1 MKTPL
6 VSILIPVYN
15 AELFLTE
22 CLESLIEQSYQNIE
36 VLCVNDGSK
45 DSSLELL
52 HAFANTDT
60 RIKVFDKENGG
71 ASSARNLALKHASG
85 EFICMV
91 DSDDYIDRDAIE
103 TLVSTIT
110 KTQADAV
117 LFDLYYL
124 HQDGRSTKFK
134 QVPTASSVTGLEAL
148 NLSLDWTISGVGMF
162 NRAVFIGV
170 SYDESNLHGDEL
182 TTRVLFSKCQRV
194 SFSTGKYFYRQ
205 HSSSSTSAFST
216 SRFGLLDNQLKIR
229 SLLQEL
235 GCFELCKARYCA
247 QLMVCIWSAGVVFS
261 ENKHLMSQIEIDE
274 IRKRIAMCR
283 DVMKNHFT
291 FSSLKYHRPFYM
303 FLLLS
308 TFSAVTLR
316 VAAFLFTTLK
326 KISRR

>member
-1 MKTPL
+1 
-6 VSILIPVYN
+6 
-15 AELFLTE
+15 
-22 CLESLIEQSYQNIE
+22 
-36 VLCVNDGSK
+36 
-45 DSSLELL
+45 
-52 HAFANTDT
+52 
-60 RIKVFDKENGG
+60 
-71 ASSARNLALKHASG
+71 
-85 EFICMV
+85 
-91 DSDDYIDRDAIE
+91 
-103 TLVSTIT
+103 
-110 KTQADAV
+110 
-117 LFDLYYL
+117 
-124 HQDGRSTKFK
+124 
-134 QVPTASSVTGLEAL
+134 
-148 NLSLDWTISGVGMF
+148 
-162 NRAVFIGV
+162 
-170 SYDESNLHGDEL
+170 
-182 TTRVLFSKCQRV
+182 VLFSKCQRV